1 MTALLTRRAPF
12 VRAGVPRIHA
22 GSRDRGMRTPD
33 LAWSCGATERAGR
46 TYLLLISVLSIW
58 AAIASPRVGFAQ
70 TNTPAA
76 GASVHAAARS
86 KQERSDIAR
95 FGDRV
100 QAALASTGNDKA
112 YWGLMISDA
121 DTGDVLYSLNAG
133 RYFMP
138 ASNAKLF
145 TTAMALA
152 TLGPDFHIRTT
163 AESAGEPDPS
173 GRLAGDLVLVGR
185 GDANLS
191 NRVFPFLEHA
201 EHSGPPEKAL
211 ADLADQVLA
220 SGVKEISGDIIAD
233 DSYFAP
239 ERYPPGWGIDDAV
252 WSYGAAVSAL
262 AINDN
267 FISVDLRPG
276 ATIGA
281 PLVYSAAPWPGI
293 YGIRNETL
301 TTAAGT
307 EPKLRLE
314 RDPDSQIFHL
324 SGTLPLDA
332 PARELQLAVPQ
343 PAEHAAAI
351 LMQLLEA
358 RGVRV
363 EGHSRARHGDRGTQ
377 PQAASP
383 LRVLAELTSPTL
395 LQDVLLTN
403 KLSMNLHAEL
413 LLRVA
418 AREKAGATTMDDALA
433 FATQFRQSMGIAPDD
448 VQLTDG
454 SGLSRGDLVTPQSVV
469 QLLAYALRQPW
480 GTDFLT
486 TLPVAGQDGT
496 LENRMRGT
504 AAAGQVHAK
513 TGLVEHVNSL
523 SGYATSRRGAH
534 LIFSIFGNNTGTH
547 GRDGINVVDSICVA
561 MVEELAP
568 HLKTGAAHPGIN
580 RRPAPS
586 KQAQ

>member
-1 MTALLTRRAPF
+1 MIILLARRLPFIKAPYSYIL
-12 VRAGVPRIHA
+12 G
-22 GSRDRGMRTPD
+22 
-33 LAWSCGATERAGR
+33 
-46 TYLLLISVLSIW
+46 LLLW
-58 AAIASPRVGFAQ
+58 AAIASPQAGFAQ
-70 TNTPAA
+70 TSAIA
-76 GASVHAAARS
+76 GSVHSRARS
-86 KQERSDIAR
+86 KEPRSDIAR
-95 FGDRV
+95 FRDRV

-112 YWGLMISDA
+112 YWGLLITDA
-121 DTGDVLYSLNAG
+121 DSGEVIYSLNAG

-163 AESAGEPDPS
+163 VESAAQPDSS
-173 GRLAGDLVLVGR
+173 GHLEGDLVLVGR

-191 NRVFPFLEHA
+191 SRVIPFVDHPERN
-201 EHSGPPEKAL
+201 GPPEKAL
-211 ADLADQVLA
+211 ADLADQVMA
-220 SGVKEISGDIIAD
+220 AGVKEISGDIIAD
-233 DSYFAP
+233 DSYFVP

-267 FISVDLRPG
+267 YISVILRPG
-276 ATIGA
+276 ATVGA
-281 PLVYSAAPWPGI
+281 PLVYSAALWPGI
-293 YGIRNETL
+293 YELRNDAL

-314 RDPDSQIFHL
+314 RDPDSQSFHL

-332 PARELQLAVPQ
+332 PARELQLAVTQ
-343 PAEHAAAI
+343 PAENAAAI
-351 LMQLLEA
+351 LMQLLQA
-358 RGVRV
+358 RGVRI
-363 EGHSRARHGDRGTQ
+363 EGRSRARHGDRKAQ
-377 PQAASP
+377 PQTASP
-383 LRVLAELTSPTL
+383 MHVLAEHTSPAL
-395 LQDVLLTN
+395 LEDVRLTN

-418 AREKAGATTMDDALA
+418 AKEKAAAITMDDALA
-433 FATQFRQSMGIAPDD
+433 FATAFRQSIGIAPDE

-454 SGLSRGDLVTPQSVV
+454 SGLSRGDLVTPESVV
-469 QLLAYALRQPW
+469 QLLTYAQRQPW
-480 GTDFLT
+480 GPDFMA

-496 LENRMRGT
+496 LETRMRGT
-504 AAAGQVHAK
+504 AAARQIHAK

-534 LIFSIFGNNTGTH
+534 LIFSIVGNNMGTH
-547 GRDGINVVDSICVA
+547 GREALNAVDAICLA

-568 HLKTGAAHPGIN
+568 HERT
-580 RRPAPS
+580 RPAGFDIDRHPTS
-586 KQAQ
+586 ASRAQKQISR

>member
-1 MTALLTRRAPF
+1 MTALSTRRETF
-12 VRAGVPRIHA
+12 
-22 GSRDRGMRTPD
+22 
-33 LAWSCGATERAGR
+33 LKAGR
-46 TYLLLISVLSIW
+46 PYVLLAGLLSFW
-58 AAIASPRVGFAQ
+58 LAIAGARTDFAQ
-70 TNTPAA
+70 TNAPAA
-76 GASVHAAARS
+76 GAARVHIATRS
-86 KQERSDIAR
+86 QADRSDITR
-95 FGDRV
+95 FGERV

-112 YWGLMISDA
+112 YWGLLIDDA
-121 DTGDVLYSLNAG
+121 DTGEVLYSLNAG

-152 TLGPDFHIRTT
+152 TLGPDFRIRTT
-163 AESAGEPDPS
+163 VESAAEPDSS
-173 GRLAGDLVLVGR
+173 GHVKGDLVLVGR

-191 NRVFPFLEHA
+191 NRVVPFVDHA
-201 EHSGPPEKAL
+201 EHNGPPEKAL
-211 ADLADQVLA
+211 ADLADQVAA

-267 FISVDLRPG
+267 FISVILRPG

-293 YGIRNETL
+293 YEIRNETL

-314 RDPDSQIFHL
+314 RDADSQTFHL
-324 SGTLPLDA
+324 TGTLPLDA
-332 PARELQLAVPQ
+332 PARELQLAVTQ
-343 PAEHAAAI
+343 PAENAAAI
-351 LMQLLEA
+351 LKQLLEA

-363 EGHSRARHGDRGTQ
+363 EGRSRARHGNRNAQ

-383 LRVLAELTSPTL
+383 MHVLAEHASPAL
-395 LQDVLLTN
+395 LQDVRLTN

-433 FATQFRQSMGIAPDD
+433 FATEFRQSIGIAADD
-448 VQLTDG
+448 AQMTDG
-454 SGLSRGDLVTPQSVV
+454 SGLSRGDLVTPQSLV

-480 GTDFLT
+480 GADFLA

-513 TGLVEHVNSL
+513 TGLVEHVESL
-523 SGYATSRRGAH
+523 SGYATTRRGAH
-534 LIFSIFGNNTGTH
+534 VIFSIFGNNTGMH
-547 GRDGINVVDSICVA
+547 GREAVNAADAICVA

-568 HLKTGAAHPGIN
+568 HQETHAARAGMN
-580 RRPAPS
+580 RHPAPPN
-586 KQAQ
+586 QAQRQISR

>member
-1 MTALLTRRAPF
+1 
-12 VRAGVPRIHA
+12 
-22 GSRDRGMRTPD
+22 
-33 LAWSCGATERAGR
+33 
-46 TYLLLISVLSIW
+46 
-58 AAIASPRVGFAQ
+58 
-70 TNTPAA
+70 
-76 GASVHAAARS
+76 
-86 KQERSDIAR
+86 
-95 FGDRV
+95 V

-112 YWGLMISDA
+112 YWGLLITDA
-121 DTGDVLYSLNAG
+121 DSGDVIYSLNAG

-163 AESAGEPDPS
+163 VENAAQPDSS
-173 GRLAGDLVLVGR
+173 GRLQGDLVLVGR

-191 NRVFPFLEHA
+191 SRVIPFVERP
-201 EHSGPPEKAL
+201 ERNGPPEKAL
-211 ADLADQVLA
+211 ADLADQVVA
-220 SGVKEISGDIIAD
+220 AGVKEISGDIIAD

-262 AINDN
+262 VINDN
-267 FISVDLRPG
+267 FISVILRPG
-276 ATIGA
+276 AMVGA

-293 YGIRNETL
+293 YEFRNDAVTN
-301 TTAAGT
+301 AAGT

-314 RDPDSQIFHL
+314 RDLDSQSFHL
-324 SGTLPLDA
+324 TGTLPLDA
-332 PARELQLAVPQ
+332 PARELQLAVTQ
-343 PAEHAAAI
+343 PAENAAAI
-351 LMQLLEA
+351 LMQLLQA

-363 EGHSRARHGDRGTQ
+363 EGRSRARHADRNAQ
-377 PQAASP
+377 PQTAP
-383 LRVLAELTSPTL
+383 PMHVLAEHTSPAL
-395 LQDVLLTN
+395 LQDVRLTN
-403 KLSMNLHAEL
+403 KLSINLHAEL

-418 AREKAGATTMDDALA
+418 AKEKAAATTMDDALA
-433 FATQFRQSMGIAPDD
+433 FATAFRQGIGIAPDE

-469 QLLAYALRQPW
+469 QLLAYAQRQPW
-480 GTDFLT
+480 GPDFAAS
-486 TLPVAGQDGT
+486 LPVAGRDGT
-496 LENRMRGT
+496 LETRMRGT
-504 AAAGQVHAK
+504 AAAGQIHAK

-547 GRDGINVVDSICVA
+547 GREAVNVVDAVCVA

-568 HLKTGAAHPGIN
+568 HERTRASSEIN
-580 RRPAPS
+580 RRPAPTN
-586 KQAQ
+586 QAQKQISR